1 MYNQE
6 IAERLKATYGDEKF
20 AIYVEMEVAKNK
32 MISDDLKQLDGEEP
46 DLGYDAFFW
55 KSKYEEL
62 LKTPNH

>member
-1 MYNQE
+1 MYNNE
-6 IAERLKATYGDEKF
+6 IAERLKEKYGDEKF

-32 MISDDLKQLDGEEP
+32 MISDDLTALDGETP

-55 KSKYEEL
+55 KNKYEEL

>member
-1 MYNQE
+1 MYNNE
-6 IAERLKATYGDEKF
+6 IAEVLRKTYGDEKF
-20 AIYVEMEVAKNK
+20 AIYVEMEVAKNQ
-32 MISDDLKQLDGEEP
+32 MISEDLKQLDGEEP